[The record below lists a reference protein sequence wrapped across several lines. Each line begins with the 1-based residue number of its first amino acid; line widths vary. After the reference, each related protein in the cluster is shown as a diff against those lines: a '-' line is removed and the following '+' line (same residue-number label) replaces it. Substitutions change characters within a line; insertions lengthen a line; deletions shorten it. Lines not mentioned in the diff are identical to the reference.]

1 MDETMLKV
9 NGPVPAPNLP
19 STPFSYNG
27 NDNVATLGRVIFY
40 DKNLSLSGTISCGSC
55 HKQQFAFSDN
65 KQFSRGLYNGITS
78 RNSSAIFSSPSHN
91 KFWDGRAGNFDT
103 AVFMPVMNHLEMDI
117 FNLNLLPQKFSQL
130 PYYPELFEKA
140 FGTKEITIPFI
151 REALASF
158 AENIYSRNSKNDQNA
173 LNAKEL
179 MGEEIFTGKGRC
191 YSCHNGSDFNGY
203 STSYE
208 NIGLEINY
216 SDNGRGHLPENTNHC
231 GKFAVPT
238 LRNIALTAPYM
249 HDGRYKMLREVID
262 HYNDGVQNHQNLSW
276 ALRDFTE
283 ENILSLEAQID
294 TMTTEQNFNMIFASF
309 PPIKLN
315 LAEEE
320 KKALEAYLNSLTDVT
335 FITDPKLSNPF

>member
-1 MDETMLKV
+1 MKGNNFIFNFFILCAFLFSSCKKEMDETMLKV

-208 NIGLEINY
+208 NIGLEIIN
-216 SDNGRGHLPENTNHC
+216 SLRQLGFDIKSILETNRGVDDAIVISLANKENRI
-231 GKFAVPT
+231 
-238 LRNIALTAPYM
+238 L
-249 HDGRYKMLREVID
+249 
-262 HYNDGVQNHQNLSW
+262 
-276 ALRDFTE
+276 
-283 ENILSLEAQID
+283 ILSREIIAFLRC
-294 TMTTEQNFNMIFASF
+294 S
-309 PPIKLN
+309 P
-315 LAEEE
+315 
-320 KKALEAYLNSLTDVT
+320 
-335 FITDPKLSNPF
+335 